1 MEKFGSDWKSVSK
14 ELPGYTEGQ
23 CRQRWHELKSPTAK
37 VFVDNGPGNWSE
49 KEDWQVA
56 TLNHSFGK
64 KWTDIARK
72 MPGRTDLMVKNRFY
86 SCLRKIK
93 RNPVYRHA
101 QLMNTNVKYVASTYL
116 EKFLVEQIRSKI
128 MPLP

>member
-1 MEKFGSDWKSVSK
+1 MLE
-14 ELPGYTEGQ
+14 
-23 CRQRWHELKSPTAK
+23 
-37 VFVDNGPGNWSE
+37 
-49 KEDWQVA
+49 
-56 TLNHSFGK
+56 
-64 KWTDIARK
+64 
-72 MPGRTDLMVKNRFY
+72 
-86 SCLRKIK
+86 KIK